1 MYYALLNDAFTS
13 TYLITEF
20 VKDALQIKELKYND
34 KTLRNNLNWKFKV

>member
-20 VKDALQIKELKYND
+20 AKDALHTEELKYNK
-34 KTLRNNLNWKFKV
+34 KTLRNNLN